1 MSWIHLKLSSTRRNL
16 DVGWCSDFFS
26 WLSRRVGLCNYGG
39 SRSREAIGLKHHR
52 DLLPLGRLKVRE
64 LTTACRDVRG
74 LTMPRDL
81 WWKRLVAGKG
91 IVAGVG
97 CFLSVY

>member
-1 MSWIHLKLSSTRRNL
+1 MPSPLA
-16 DVGWCSDFFS
+16 VVCDFFS

-39 SRSREAIGLKHHR
+39 SRSAAKLWFSHP
-52 DLLPLGRLKVRE
+52 LLAMEVRE
-64 LTTACRDVRG
+64 LTTACRDVGG

-91 IVAGVG
+91 IVAEVG